1 MYMYVPPF
9 PQGKQILA
17 GVEARVYWWI
27 RLSRWSC
34 ATLLDARWVQVFGFG
49 LVYSGF
55 VGRRARQV
63 RAFEFAGFGS
73 FRWGAL

>member
-27 RLSRWSC
+27 RLQRWSC
-34 ATLLDARWVQVFGFG
+34 ATLLDARWVEVFVFG
-49 LVYSGF
+49 LVYNGF
-55 VGRRARQV
+55 VGCRARQV